1 MLISAGGTKNK
12 FIPVG
17 SSSVLISNNAT
28 SYDSETISATLH
40 YQQETGVR
48 KGHSDWEM
56 LAENSDT
63 TVPVKFL
70 NDMIDS
76 VSNLTI
82 VDTYTAGLSSSQ
94 LTDVNHAIIP
104 ISWITDLAIND
115 IVVTTNSRITGE
127 GSITVNAGYLSIDGS
142 NLKISQTHSMEQ
154 GDILRVYK
162 VEGKTDNWF
171 SNNTKAKSNFAS
183 VINATMANKIL
194 PSIYSKYTEYLDT
207 DDIIFSLSDWY
218 LNDNYKTIDTF
229 SYLSTTR
236 NFDMI
241 AEYEKGIKSFK
252 LKLPTHNE
260 YYFEDAGALKL
271 VNRSNSSLNISF
283 DNIVYPETNFNTYYN
298 NAVGIQIQELMNM
311 IKDYPDTSFINNIF
325 FTMVNYLYT
334 EKTYPDWLFKTSYI
348 DLNLY
353 NRDLKQYA
361 VYQRD
366 SEEDVLDYVRETK
379 PYHTKVREITRIIA
393 TSDKLTAATT
403 IDEKMNLTFAF
414 GQIGISRYADALID
428 GGTTG
433 NIPTTDISDGEYE
446 QGSLLR
452 NRNAYTN
459 GTTGF
464 DTGFVRFDGLEATIL
479 RLQTYPVDITGG
491 IVGDPD
497 NTLFYVYDIYGRG
510 YSVNAS
516 ATGTI
521 SAFDGTTLT
530 ITPAHSSKFD
540 DGVSGTNKKLIAV
553 QKAGSSDIEFMLYE
567 KKVSTALT
575 ISNRALYT
583 GLGYGFTN
591 LDTVYVLDTPLQLV
605 LQDL

>member
-1 MLISAGGTKNK
+1 
-12 FIPVG
+12 
-17 SSSVLISNNAT
+17 
-28 SYDSETISATLH
+28 
-40 YQQETGVR
+40 
-48 KGHSDWEM
+48 M